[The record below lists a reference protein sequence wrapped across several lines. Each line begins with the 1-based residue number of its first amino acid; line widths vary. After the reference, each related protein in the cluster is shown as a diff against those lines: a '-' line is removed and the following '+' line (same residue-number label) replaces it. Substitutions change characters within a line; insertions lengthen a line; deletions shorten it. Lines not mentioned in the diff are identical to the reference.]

1 MTTVSADAF
10 DLQRIQKIRK
20 WAIGLSLL
28 AVVVLAMFTASWWG
42 DGPTHETVEAVGLGA
57 IVLSIVGRAW
67 CSLYIGGRKKAEV
80 VSTGPYSLSRNP
92 LYVFS
97 YAGAFGIGAQTG
109 SMVIAALFV
118 LIAVVVFHF
127 TIARAEAWLSA
138 EFGESYKAYMA
149 RTPRCG
155 PDFSKW
161 RDEETLS
168 IRPRFFLTT
177 IRDGLVFLLAIPI
190 FEGVDMAQ
198 AVGWLPVLLH
208 LP

>member
-1 MTTVSADAF
+1 MTTAGTDAF
-10 DLQRIQKIRK
+10 DLQRIQRIRK

-28 AVVVLAMFTASWWG
+28 AVVALALFTESLWG
-42 DGPTHETVEAVGLGA
+42 FGPTHEAVEAVGLGA

-80 VSTGPYSLSRNP
+80 VSTGPYSISRNP

-97 YAGAFGIGAQTG
+97 YAGAFGVGAQTG
-109 SMVIAALFV
+109 SVVIACLFV

-127 TIARAEAWLSA
+127 TIAKEEAWLSA
-138 EFGESYKAYMA
+138 EFGSAYRDYMA

-161 RDEETLS
+161 RDEEELS
-168 IRPRFFLTT
+168 IKPRFFLTT

-190 FEGVDMAQ
+190 FEGVDWAQ
-198 AVGWLPVLLH
+198 AAGWLPVLVR

>member
-1 MTTVSADAF
+1 MTTTGTDAF
-10 DLQRIQKIRK
+10 DLQRVQRIRK

-28 AVVVLAMFTASWWG
+28 AVVIMAMFSASLWG
-42 DGPTHETVEAVGLGA
+42 GGPAHEAVEAIGLGA

-97 YAGAFGIGAQTG
+97 YAGAFGVGAQTG
-109 SMVIAALFV
+109 SVVIACLFV
-118 LIAVVVFHF
+118 LIALVVFHF
-127 TIARAEAWLSA
+127 TIAKEEAWLSA
-138 EFGESYKAYMA
+138 EFGSAYRDYMA

-161 RDEETLS
+161 HDDEELS
-168 IRPRFFLTT
+168 IKPRFFLTT
-177 IRDGLVFLLAIPI
+177 LRDGLVFFLAVPI
-190 FEGVDMAQ
+190 FEGVDWAQ
-198 AVGWLPVLLH
+198 AAGWLPIVLR

>member
-1 MTTVSADAF
+1 MTTATTNAF
-10 DLQRIQKIRK
+10 DLQRIQRIRK
-20 WAIGLSLL
+20 WAIGLSLI
-28 AVVVLAMFTASWWG
+28 AVVGLAMFSATWWG
-42 DGPTHETVEAVGLGA
+42 DGPTHEAVESVGLGA

-97 YAGAFGIGAQTG
+97 YAGAFGVGAQTG
-109 SMVIAALFV
+109 SLVIAALFV
-118 LIAVVVFHF
+118 IIAVVVFHF
-127 TIARAEAWLSA
+127 TIAREEAWLSA
-138 EFGESYKAYMA
+138 EFGGAYDDYMA

-168 IRPRFFLTT
+168 IKPRFFLTT

-190 FEGVDMAQ
+190 FEAVDMAQ
-198 AVGWLPVLLH
+198 AAGWLPVLLR